1 MYAPVIHSFHH
12 KETGTWSY
20 VVADPAT
27 RVAVIIDPVLDY
39 DAKSGRTS
47 TSSADIL
54 INTVMENTYQLAW
67 ILETHAH
74 ADHLSAAPHIRK
86 TLGGRIAIGRG
97 IAEVQKIFKPIFNL
111 DTDFVTDGSQFDHL
125 FENEELFS
133 VGELDARVIGTPGH
147 TNDSVSYLIGDA
159 IFVGDS
165 LFMPDSGSARCDFPG
180 GGAAVLYQSIQRL
193 FSLPDETRVFVCHD
207 YSPGGREPRCE
218 TTIGEQKQKNIHA
231 ACTISEQEFIAMRQA
246 RDATLGM
253 PALIIPAVQVN
264 IAAGEFPK
272 AEDNGVIYLKTPINT
287 L

>member
-180 GGAAVLYQSIQRL
+180 GSAAVLYQSIQRL